1 MTPIFLFP
9 MKRYVIL
16 FSLLLCAVTVNAQ
29 FSTSLK
35 KKAVE
40 QPALAKLRS
49 TAKTLTDEQVSEL
62 YKTYNDADKERTYSF
77 SAYFGQARLDPKRD
91 KSKISKYQKSGKVPC
106 RLTASLYE
114 YKIVKGKKVGK
125 RMSGTAKFYFLDSEG
140 KQVLKKSSSL
150 STMCPG

>member
-1 MTPIFLFP
+1 

-16 FSLLLCAVTVNAQ
+16 FSLILCAVTVNAQ

-35 KKAVE
+35 KKVVE
-40 QPALAKLRS
+40 QPTLAKLRTTS
-49 TAKTLTDEQVSEL
+49 KTLSEEQISEL
-62 YKTYNDADKERTYSF
+62 YTAYNDEDKERTYSF
-77 SAYFGQARLDPKRD
+77 SAGFGKARLDPKRD
-91 KSKISKYQKSGKVPC
+91 KSKISKYTKSGKVPC

-125 RMSGTAKFYFLDSEG
+125 RMSGTVKFYFLDPEG